1 MGLCWIRTEAQ
12 NIKQAILAQDPS
24 AGVKSAGNVPLL
36 LQVPTVSAGVLLFL
50 F

>member
-12 NIKQAILAQDPS
+12 NLKEAV
-24 AGVKSAGNVPLL
+24 AGAKSAGNVSLL